1 MCSYYEKPLLYMK
14 VIEGL
19 KELEILIQNFLVC
32 LVETFA
38 ACTHH
43 SEEKCTS
50 YFFSK
55 IMNQISVLE
64 MSFSIFK
71 WTYLIAFMHVILYP
85 SKECLV
91 LDRNVHKT
99 FSSLNTTFPVS
110 SLNEILFLHKTFSF
124 AQQAFII
131 DIIFQ
136 MHPYLTTLWWVI
148 VTGKI
153 KS

>member
-1 MCSYYEKPLLYMK
+1 MFILWKTITLHEGNLRAERAWKFDTEFFGMSCWDFCCMYAPQWKK
-14 VIEGL
+14 VHL
-19 KELEILIQNFLVC
+19 ILF
-32 LVETFA
+32 
-38 ACTHH
+38 
-43 SEEKCTS
+43 SE
-50 YFFSK
+50 

-71 WTYLIAFMHVILYP
+71 WAYLIAFMHIILYP

-91 LDRNVHKT
+91 LDRNVQKT

-110 SLNEILFLHKTFSF
+110 SLNEILFLHKTFSST
-124 AQQAFII
+124 QQAFIS

-136 MHPYLTTLWWVI
+136 MHPYPTTLWWVI
-148 VTGKI
+148 LTRKI